1 LTERRANDARGV
13 ARILARLEQHLTRK
27 AAAFSA
33 TLAPMPRGVHGCRIA
48 VLAALAAAAVA
59 ASAAAGS
66 PPRFTGPTLTHPAP
80 PPDFA
85 LRDQNGRLIRLSA
98 ERGNVVLLTF
108 LYTNCPDLCPLTA
121 ARINAA
127 LGTLGPARK
136 RVIALAVTV
145 DPKGDTPAAV
155 KAFVRGHRLRPQFHY
170 LTGSRKALARIWR
183 AYHVTAVRHPG
194 DDVDH
199 TLYTLVVD
207 RSGKGRVLFD
217 SRASVLALAHDIRL
231 LL

>member
-1 LTERRANDARGV
+1 MRGPSLFSVILT
-13 ARILARLEQHLTRK
+13 
-27 AAAFSA
+27 S
-33 TLAPMPRGVHGCRIA
+33 MPRGVFRRRA
-48 VLAALAAAAVA
+48 VALAALAAAAFA

-66 PPRFTGPTLTHPAP
+66 PPHFAGPTLTHPAL

-98 ERGNVVLLTF
+98 ERGKVVLLTF

-121 ARINAA
+121 TSINTA

-136 RVIALAVTV
+136 RVTALAVTV

-155 KAFVRGHRLRPQFHY
+155 KAFIRGHGLRPQFHY
-170 LTGSRKALARIWR
+170 LTGSRTALVRIWR

-217 SRASVLALAHDIRL
+217 SRASALALAHDIRL